1 MTGLNSSAPSFYGN
15 LDCISFGWSSFL
27 DAKRLQISTH
37 KLQLNFDQLLGIQ
50 TSSQTDFLWL
60 LRLKPALQMSFLQR
74 NSRGAHGLDPG
85 LYDPPGFNGSP
96 KSWSISHGQKWMGR
110 GINRRLPLVKSIRVI
125 IMTSES
131 PSGDMTKMLSGPI
144 PFWPVPG

>member
-1 MTGLNSSAPSFYGN
+1 METWTVLALVEAHFWMPSNYRY
-15 LDCISFGWSSFL
+15 L
-27 DAKRLQISTH
+27 TH

-96 KSWSISHGQKWMGR
+96 KSWSISHGQK
-110 GINRRLPLVKSIRVI
+110 
-125 IMTSES
+125 
-131 PSGDMTKMLSGPI
+131 
-144 PFWPVPG
+144 